1 MNLVA
6 IDKPTAEHKP
16 GAERK
21 SAAKKIQ
28 NKKNDTSRVPK
39 NRVDFAFL
47 DSGTGG
53 LPYLLHLKEKSPHS
67 NCVYVADTKN
77 FPYGEKD
84 TPRIIEAA
92 CSAAESIIKRFK
104 PAAFVI
110 GCNTISVTALEE
122 LRRRFF
128 PVPFVGTVPAIK
140 RAASL
145 TKNGRI
151 GLLATRRTIEEPYT
165 AELAERYAA
174 NCTLISRAD
183 PDLVDFVEHGFFTAS
198 DAEKEEAV
206 RPALDFFLKHDA
218 DTVVL
223 GCTHFLHVAPVLEK
237 CACGRI
243 RFVDSKEGVVNQA
256 LRIVRP
262 AAPSASA
269 ESTAADPKP
278 SPSAFFITG
287 PSGIDEAP
295 YKLLCERSGLLY
307 GGIL

>member
-1 MNLVA
+1 M
-6 IDKPTAEHKP
+6 
-16 GAERK
+16 
-21 SAAKKIQ
+21 
-28 NKKNDTSRVPK
+28 
-39 NRVDFAFL
+39 
-47 DSGTGG
+47 
-53 LPYLLHLKEKSPHS
+53 
-67 NCVYVADTKN
+67 
-77 FPYGEKD
+77 
-84 TPRIIEAA
+84 
-92 CSAAESIIKRFK
+92 CSSD
-104 PAAFVI
+104 
-110 GCNTISVTALEE
+110 L
-122 LRRRFF
+122 
-128 PVPFVGTVPAIK
+128 
-140 RAASL
+140 
-145 TKNGRI
+145 GRI

-183 PDLVDFVEHGFFTAS
+183 PDLIDFVEHGFLTAS
-198 DAEKEEAV
+198 DAEKEQAV

-237 CACGRI
+237 LAGARI

-287 PSGIDEAP
+287 PAGIDEAP
-295 YKLLCERSGLLY
+295 YKLLCERSCLLY